1 MGCVTLGLFP
11 QAHPPLGLHLL
22 VSEKGVTSLAC
33 FSEGTLFHRNRMRV
47 TCLSVNFLIA
57 MFKKVKKKT
66 KVNSLIFQ
74 DS

>member
-11 QAHPPLGLHLL
+11 QAHPSLGLSLL
-22 VSEKGVTSLAC
+22 VPEKGITSLAC
-33 FSEGTLFHRNRMRV
+33 FSEATLSQRNRMRV

-57 MFKKVKKKT
+57 MFKKLK